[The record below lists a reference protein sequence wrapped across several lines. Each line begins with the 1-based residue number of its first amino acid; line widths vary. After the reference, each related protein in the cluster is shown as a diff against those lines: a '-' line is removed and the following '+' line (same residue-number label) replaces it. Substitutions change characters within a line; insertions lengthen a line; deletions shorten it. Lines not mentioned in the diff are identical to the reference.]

1 MDAAATTSGTARSA
15 AVFTVIVAALG
26 YFVDIFD
33 LLVFGVVRRP
43 SLIDLGVPD
52 AQQIEI
58 GTSILNWQMGG
69 LLVGGILWGVLGD
82 KRGRLSVLFG
92 SILLYSA
99 ANIANGFVHSVDAY
113 RLLRFLAGI
122 GLSGELGAAITLV
135 SEVLS
140 KERRGYGTAA
150 VAGVGVAGA
159 VVAGLIGDALHWRTA
174 YFVAGGLGLVLLVLR
189 LRVVE
194 SKMFSA
200 ATVDHRVKRG
210 DLRLLFSSGERAWR
224 YVRCILVGMPL
235 WFLVGILVTFSPEFA
250 RTLGVVGPVTA
261 GKAIAAAYAG
271 LVIGDVGSGL
281 LSQWL
286 RSRRRALFVFS
297 GMSLVLAIVFLNA
310 RGVTAAGLYAIVALL
325 GVCAGYWAVFVTVAA
340 EQFGTN
346 LRATV
351 ATTVPNF
358 VRGSVIP
365 ITIAFRAL
373 AGTPSHPRLGIV
385 NAALVLAVVLFA
397 IGFWGIAVSEETFG
411 KDLDFIEE
419 DPARPT

>member
-1 MDAAATTSGTARSA
+1 MTSMSTSRDNLPSRSVAA
-15 AVFTVIVAALG
+15 FTVMVAALG

-33 LLVFGVVRRP
+33 LLVFSVVRRP
-43 SLIDLGVPD
+43 SLIELGVAD

-69 LLVGGILWGVLGD
+69 LLLGGILWGVIGD
-82 KRGRLSVLFG
+82 KRGRLAVLFG
-92 SILLYSA
+92 SIVMYSL
-99 ANIANGFVHSVDAY
+99 ANIANGFVQTVEQY
-113 RLLRFLAGI
+113 RILRFIAGI

-140 KERRGYGTAA
+140 KERRGYGTAI

-159 VVAGLIGDALHWRTA
+159 VVAGLVGDLMHWRNA
-174 YFVAGGLGLVLLVLR
+174 YFLAGALGLLLLVLR

-194 SKMFSA
+194 SKMFVAVHDSKL
-200 ATVDHRVKRG
+200 RRG
-210 DLRLLFSSGERAWR
+210 DLSLLFSSGERAWR
-224 YVRCILVGMPL
+224 YLRCILVGIPL

-250 RTLGVVGPVTA
+250 KVLGVQGPVTA
-261 GKAIAAAYAG
+261 GKAVAAAYAG
-271 LVIGDVGSGL
+271 LVFGDVGSGVV
-281 LSQWL
+281 SQLL
-286 RSRRRALFVFS
+286 RSRKRALFIFS
-297 GMSLVLAIVFLNA
+297 GLSLAMAIVFLNA
-310 RGVTAAGLYAIVALL
+310 RGVTAGTLYLIIAVL

-358 VRGSVIP
+358 VRGAVIP
-365 ITIAFRAL
+365 MTLAFRAL
-373 AGTPSHPRLGIV
+373 AGTPAEPKLGIV
-385 NAALVLAVVLFA
+385 NAAMLIAVVLFA

-411 KDLDFIEE
+411 KDLDFVEE
-419 DPARPT
+419 DHA

>member
-1 MDAAATTSGTARSA
+1 MTTATAAASTIPRSV

-33 LLVFGVVRRP
+33 LLVFSVVRRA
-43 SLIDLGVPD
+43 SLIELGVAE

-69 LLVGGILWGVLGD
+69 LLLGGILWGVLGD

-92 SILLYSA
+92 SIVLYSA
-99 ANIANGFVHSVDAY
+99 ANIANGFVHSVDTY
-113 RLLRFLAGI
+113 RWLRFFAGI

-140 KERRGYGTAA
+140 KERRGYGTAV

-159 VVAGLIGDALHWRTA
+159 VVAGLVGDRMHWRTA
-174 YFVAGGLGLVLLVLR
+174 YFVAGALGLVLLVLR

-194 SKMFSA
+194 SKMF
-200 ATVDHRVKRG
+200 ATAVRTEGLRRG
-210 DLRLLFSSGERAWR
+210 DLSLLFTSRERAWR

-250 RTLGVVGPVTA
+250 KTLGVVGTVTA
-261 GKAIAAAYAG
+261 GKAIASAYGG
-271 LVIGDVGSGL
+271 LVFGDLGSGL
-281 LSQWL
+281 MSQWL
-286 RSRRRALFVFS
+286 RSRKRALFIFS
-297 GMSLVLAIVFLNA
+297 GASLVMAIVFLNA
-310 RGVTAAGLYAIVALL
+310 RGVTAGTLYLIIGVL

-358 VRGSVIP
+358 VRGAVIP
-365 ITIAFRAL
+365 ITLAFRAL
-373 AGTPSHPRLGIV
+373 AGTPAEPRLGIV
-385 NAALVLAVVLFA
+385 HSALVLAVVLFA
-397 IGFWGIAVSEETFG
+397 IGFWGIAVSAETFG
-411 KDLDFIEE
+411 RDLDFVEE
-419 DPARPT
+419 D